1 MPRFFTFVLAVGF
14 ATSLPPSAPPAL
26 SGVLL
31 VANKGDQTLGLID
44 PNSYRQVATVHETGV
59 TGHEVAASPD
69 GKTAFVPIYGN
80 SGVGLPGTDG
90 STIDVIDIAQRKL
103 VRTID
108 FGHGVRPHCAVFNP
122 EDGLLYVTTEI
133 DKSIAIIDPKNMK
146 IVGAIPTGASESHML
161 AISSDGRRGYTA
173 NVGPGTVS
181 VLDLAAHKTLSVIA
195 VAKHIQR
202 IALTPDGRWAFTSD
216 TENPRMAVIDT
227 AAGKVDRWITLPAAG
242 YGAAATPD
250 GKWLL
255 VAIPDAG
262 AVAVINL
269 ATMKVSKNVPVPEGP
284 QEVLVRPDGKFAYVS
299 CSKPHRVAAIQLDDW
314 NVKVIDAGPGADGL
328 AWAQ

>member
-1 MPRFFTFVLAVGF
+1 MPRFFALVLAMGF
-14 ATSLPPSAPPAL
+14 ATPSSSAAPPAS

-31 VANKGDQTLGLID
+31 VANKGDQTLGLVD
-44 PNSYRQVATVHETGV
+44 PNSDRQIATIHETGI

-69 GKTAFVPIYGN
+69 GKTAFVPIYGD

-90 STIDVIDIAQRKL
+90 STIDVIDIAQRK
-103 VRTID
+103 VVHTID
-108 FGHGVRPHCAVFNP
+108 LGHGVRPHCAMFNP
-122 EDGLLYVTTEI
+122 KDGMLYVTTEL
-133 DKSIAIIDPKNMK
+133 DKAVAIVDPKSMK
-146 IVGAIPTGASESHML
+146 IVGAVPTGQPESHML
-161 AISSDGRRGYTA
+161 AISADGTRGYTA

-181 VLDLAAHKTLSVIA
+181 VLDLGARKTLSIIS

-202 IALTPDGRWAFTSD
+202 IALSPDGRWAFTSD
-216 TENPRMAVIDT
+216 TETPRMAVIDT

-255 VAIPDAG
+255 VAIPQAN
-262 AVAVINL
+262 AVAVVDR
-269 ATMKVSKNVPVPEGP
+269 AKMEVSKTVAIPQSP

-299 CSKPHRVAAIQLDDW
+299 CSRPHQVAAVQLSDW
-314 NVKVIDAGPGADGL
+314 SVKVVDAGPGADGL
-328 AWAQ
+328 AWAK

>member
-1 MPRFFTFVLAVGF
+1 MPFFFALVLAAGF
-14 ATSLPPSAPPAL
+14 ITPLFSATPRAS

-31 VANKGDQTLGLID
+31 VANKGDQTLGLVD
-44 PNSYRQVATVHETGV
+44 PNSDRQIATIHENGV

-69 GKTAFVPIYGN
+69 GKTAFVPIYGD

-103 VRTID
+103 VHTID
-108 FGHGVRPHCAVFNP
+108 FGHGVRPHCAVFNSK
-122 EDGLLYVTTEI
+122 DGMLYVTTEI
-133 DKSIAIIDPKNMK
+133 DKAIAIVDPKSMK
-146 IVGAIPTGASESHML
+146 IVGRVPTGEPESHML

-181 VLDLAAHKTLSVIA
+181 VLDLEGRKTLSIIS

-202 IALTPDGRWAFTSD
+202 IALSPDGRWAFTSD
-216 TENPRMAVIDT
+216 TEQPRMAVIDT
-227 AAGKVDRWITLPAAG
+227 AAGKVDRWIILPAAG

-255 VAIPDAG
+255 VAVPEAN
-262 AVAVINL
+262 AVAVIDL
-269 ATMKVSKNVPVPEGP
+269 AAMKVFKTVPVPQDP
-284 QEVLVRPDGKFAYVS
+284 QEVLVRPDGEFAYVS
-299 CSKPHRVAAIQLDDW
+299 CSRPHQVAAVRLRDW
-314 NVKVIDAGPGADGL
+314 SVRVIDAGLGADGL
-328 AWAQ
+328 AWAK